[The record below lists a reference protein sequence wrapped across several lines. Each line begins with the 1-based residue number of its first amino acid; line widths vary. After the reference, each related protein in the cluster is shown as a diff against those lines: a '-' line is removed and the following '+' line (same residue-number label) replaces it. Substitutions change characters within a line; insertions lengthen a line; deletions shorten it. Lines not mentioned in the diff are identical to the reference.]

1 MELTL
6 TSTIALLSTL
16 VYLMLLWISLV
27 RIEADQKLKFWLA
40 AAMLAAAL
48 TGLSLLLEKEEPVVG
63 EIKGGGLEIIGL
75 GLTMVM
81 IGGLTFVYL
90 QRKGENLWLLLGI
103 IWIGALTGTAYT
115 DTKGLLG
122 EADWIA
128 NTFDPV
134 YVPGALALGGFALF
148 AGFPIMMTFYSFY
161 RATLAE
167 VANRTI
173 FWAIMLSLAL
183 MGTILAGTTSSGL
196 LEPGLILQAVGMTGL
211 VYAAVSLRVLD
222 VRRNMWLAIST
233 GVFTVLTIAAIF
245 VPLVIADNTNIE
257 REAEKLGFFVALAFA
272 AALIYMLARGS
283 ARSLINR
290 LSGQVEGDQTSRLHH
305 YAEAITG
312 IAELNELIQ
321 VTLNELSEVL
331 RVQRSGLLW
340 LPQAEKGAA
349 DSDLTST
356 YILKPSEVAL
366 GDVPLIEGTLTRKSP
381 IYQRL
386 FIERKSLSQFEID
399 FDQRYRNVQQ
409 SERDFFKQ
417 MRMAIYTPI
426 VAQGQP
432 IGILCAGNKINDDT
446 FTPRDIELM
455 QTMAN
460 QAAVALRNARLV
472 DDLRRRE
479 TEAKSTATELQAT
492 KQRLEQLDA
501 VKTDFIT
508 IASHELR
515 TPLAQISGYSDIVQ
529 ALNEQGLLDHD
540 QLDGIVGNLRKAID
554 RMEELIRNMLDV
566 SQLDV
571 NAMDLRFQKTTVEN
585 IIRLAIE
592 PLHSDIFK
600 RKQSLRARG
609 LSGLP
614 EIEADTK
621 RLVQAFQ
628 NIVLNAV
635 KFTPDGGRIE
645 INGSLQNN
653 PETKRDEIVVAI
665 SDEGVGIDPKNHQ
678 IIFEKFFRAHD
689 PSLHST
695 GKTKF
700 MGAGPGL
707 GLTIAKGVIDGHGGR
722 IWVESE
728 GYDAKKM
735 PGSIFYVVLPVKP
748 PEDASGILHFEPTL
762 MNADRGPIE
771 EAAKEESPP
780 EVASE
785 S

>member
-6 TSTIALLSTL
+6 TSTIALISSII
-16 VYLMLLWISLV
+16 YIILLWISFV
-27 RIEADQKLKFWLA
+27 RIDTQVDQKLKYWLVGV
-40 AAMLAAAL
+40 MLVAAL
-48 TGLSLLLEKEEPVVG
+48 TGFSFLLENTEPIVG
-63 EIKGGGLEIIGL
+63 EITRGGLEIIGL
-75 GLTMVM
+75 GLTMVL

-90 QRKGENLWLLLGI
+90 QRKGESVWLLLGLV
-103 IWIGALTGTAYT
+103 WIGALAGTAVT
-115 DTKGLLG
+115 DKKGLLG
-122 EADWIA
+122 EPDWLA
-128 NTFDPV
+128 STFDPL
-134 YVPGALALGGFALF
+134 YIPGVLAVGGFVIF
-148 AGFPIMMTFYSFY
+148 AGFPILMTFYSFY
-161 RATLAE
+161 RASLAE
-167 VANRTI
+167 VANRAI

-183 MGTILAGTTSSGL
+183 MGAVLAATLSSGL
-196 LEPGLILQAVGMTGL
+196 IEPGLILQAAGIAGL
-211 VYAAVSLRVLD
+211 VYAAISLRVLD

-233 GVFTVLTIAAIF
+233 GVFMVLTVAAILI
-245 VPLVIADNTNIE
+245 PLVIADNTTIE
-257 REAEKLGFFVALAFA
+257 AAAEKWGFFIALAFITA
-272 AALIYMLARGS
+272 MIYMLARGS
-283 ARSLINR
+283 ARSIINR
-290 LSGQVEGDQTSRLHH
+290 LSGQVEGDQASRLHH

-312 IAELNELIQ
+312 IAELNELIK

-340 LPQAEKGAA
+340 LPQADKTAGE
-349 DSDLTST
+349 SDPTAT

-366 GDVPLIEGTLTRKSP
+366 GDMPLIEGTLTRRSP
-381 IYQRL
+381 IYHRL
-386 FIERKSLSQFEID
+386 FIERKPLSQFEID
-399 FDQRYRNVQQ
+399 FDQSYRNAPP
-409 SERDFFKQ
+409 SEREFFKQ

-426 VAQGQP
+426 VAQGQA
-432 IGILCAGNKINDDT
+432 IGILCAGNKTNDDT
-446 FTPRDIELM
+446 FTPRDIELL

-492 KQRLEQLDA
+492 KQRLEQLDS

-515 TPLAQISGYSDIVQ
+515 TPLAQISGYTDIVQ
-529 ALNEQGLLDHD
+529 ALNEQEMLDHD
-540 QLDGIVGNLRKAID
+540 QLEGIVGNLRKAID

-571 NAMDLRFQKTTVEN
+571 NAMDLRFQKTTIEN
-585 IIRLAIE
+585 VIRLAIE
-592 PLHSDIFK
+592 PLHNDIFK

-665 SDEGVGIDPKNHQ
+665 SDEGVGIDAKNHQ

-735 PGSIFYVVLPVKP
+735 PGSIFYVMLPVKP
-748 PEDASGILHFEPTL
+748 PDDASGILHFEPTL
-762 MNADRGPIE
+762 ISADRSQLE
-771 EAAKEESPP
+771 EAAQS
-780 EVASE
+780 S
-785 S
+785 